1 MSIPWWIEIEQ
12 ARKAY
17 EFRLIAFSALAPK
30 WSVTAPVP
38 ASWAK
43 PVADWLTKL
52 EHYSTSRATESQYL
66 AFLERHIAALPG
78 LLHDM
83 DHDALAK
90 VLEEGMA
97 AAIVG
102 GAEKSFSKLHT
113 SSLILHPF
121 SAAVSFGPLQEAVA
135 KMDRKSP
142 VAVALRSDQWDK
154 VPVAIRE
161 RSQFSAKVASTR
173 LLQHIQDQTRGA
185 LAWEKEKIAA
195 SSKAAGGEAFINR
208 SSFIASARK
217 IAVEEGINTTT
228 PDKYGTV
235 RDIRSAK
242 RLGLIWDMQTTTA
255 QEYARWKVN
264 NDPEVLNAFPAQ
276 RLVRIEE
283 RLHPRPSWYWPSRW
297 SEAFSAVRGEG
308 AAEREMTALKT
319 SPIWSKLSRF
329 GTPWPPFDYQSGM
342 GLEEIDRD
350 EAESLGLVSPSDKI
364 SPDSDPGL
372 NQGLE
377 VGVKELDPQLTE
389 WLSSQM
395 GDAVSLVEGV
405 LKWIS
410 K

>member
-1 MSIPWWIEIEQ
+1 MNTPWWIEVEQ
-12 ARKAY
+12 ARMAY
-17 EFRLIAFSALAPK
+17 EFRLVSFSALAPK
-30 WSVTAPVP
+30 WSVAAPVP

-43 PVADWLTKL
+43 PVAQWLVEL
-52 EHYSTSRATESQYL
+52 EHHASSRDTESQFLSFMEVHL
-66 AFLERHIAALPG
+66 AILPG

-90 VLEEGMA
+90 VMEEGMA
-97 AAIVG
+97 AAIIN
-102 GAEKSFSKLHT
+102 GAEKYVSKLHT

-121 SAAVSFGPLQEAVA
+121 SSGISFGPLADAVA
-135 KMDRKSP
+135 KMDLKSP
-142 VAVALRSDQWDK
+142 VAVALRSDQWEK

-161 RSQFSAKVASTR
+161 RSQFSAKVSSAR

-185 LAWEKEKIAA
+185 LAWEKEKIA
-195 SSKAAGGEAFINR
+195 SSARAAGGEAFINR

-217 IAVEEGINTTT
+217 IAIEEGINTTT

-255 QEYARWKVN
+255 QEYARWKAN
-264 NDPEVLNAFPAQ
+264 NDPNVLNAFPAQ
-276 RLVRIEE
+276 RLVRIED

-308 AAEREMTALKT
+308 AADREMVALKT

-342 GLEEIDRD
+342 GLEDIDRD
-350 EAESLGLVSPSDKI
+350 EAESLGLI
-364 SPDSDPGL
+364 SPADQITPEEDPGF

-389 WLSSQM
+389 WLTGQM